1 MSDLEI
7 KRTKKIDYF
16 SGPGEKKNRLILG
29 DTNVTKLF
37 LKFRDQNIQAV
48 EKTGNVNSMRVLS
61 LSYIFP
67 INMWDNNSCITSY
80 VKQTKEVLYAFACK
94 GISMPKISDEHMLYL
109 KKVSDT
115 LDHDDVD
122 ISTFT
127 FESASEQDVNVK
139 AACLESNAPNSNVPF
154 KKKAD
159 FMSGYKDL
167 SKYQA
172 EDDFVKLCKHMKYS
186 IDNQAAMAIEA
197 SVALGL
203 LCEGFV
209 CSIMKMTLVEEGVYL
224 PVTLRNFRLR
234 KSESEL
240 ISLPRAM
247 ECLNFVLVC
256 INAYN

>member
-1 MSDLEI
+1 TNSESESSQSSMSDLEI

-16 SGPGEKKNRLILG
+16 SGPGEKKIG
-29 DTNVTKLF
+29 
-37 LKFRDQNIQAV
+37 DQNIQAV

-139 AACLESNAPNSNVPF
+139 AACLEFVSSLAIKCSERSEDIEAVLRSCSKDFVYSCNAPNSNVPF
-154 KKKAD
+154 KKRAD

-167 SKYQA
+167 SKYQV

-203 LCEGFV
+203 LCE
-209 CSIMKMTLVEEGVYL
+209 
-224 PVTLRNFRLR
+224 
-234 KSESEL
+234 
-240 ISLPRAM
+240 
-247 ECLNFVLVC
+247 
-256 INAYN
+256 